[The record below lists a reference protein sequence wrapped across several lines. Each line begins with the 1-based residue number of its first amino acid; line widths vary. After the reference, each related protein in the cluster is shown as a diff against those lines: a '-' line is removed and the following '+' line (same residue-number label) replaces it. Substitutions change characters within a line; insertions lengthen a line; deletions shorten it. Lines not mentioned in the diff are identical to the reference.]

1 MREDTIR
8 KETEGAV
15 VVLSVAD
22 IRPSWYN
29 PRAFDDGS
37 DETMD
42 DLRESIRQHG
52 VLQPVVVVPGED
64 GKYDIVMGERRW
76 RAAVEAGWTEIPCII
91 RAQDSVD
98 RLIVQ
103 QVIENTHRAEL
114 SIFDEARALR
124 IAWVIENLRA
134 AGRSDLVEQA
144 MREAARREPDEG
156 IPPEIWQ
163 KIAFGIC
170 LDELVWN
177 VMDPPVVSMK
187 EFLTRNGIAMK
198 PDTMRKKVALL
209 RLPPDV
215 QVWAMRHQV
224 KTPGIRAMLSLPPE
238 IQRALQLMAD
248 REVEYRMT
256 QRAMEGKEEQGKK
269 EGSKIAQNL
278 RTIRNSIVQ
287 HRRTLGVS
295 VLIVLGVFPNTPLAQ
310 EWINVLKM
318 EDRVAVGKK
327 WVRIYDLSTALYTDQ
342 YPELRADDEK
352 DEEDEGKH
360 GQSERT
366 SDEGGERN
374 DREGERDER
383 EESDGYHE
391 AQGVQTDGKSVGGDD
406 GTQEGHTQDV
416 PRGIGGGLFGRIG
429 ERSGGEGN
437 EPRGIGGGLFG
448 RGGERSGGEGNE
460 PRGIGGGLFG
470 RIGERSGGE
479 GNEPRGIGGGL
490 FGRGG
495 ERSGGEGNEPRGIGG
510 GLFGRGG
517 GRDDDDDGDDDDR
530 GSGHIVDI
538 DDVTMEQV
546 VRDMWDTYRQLAR
559 SERSIFLEE
568 LTDILRRWRNDGEE
582 GEHTGP
588 EEE

>member
-1 MREDTIR
+1 MRDDTIR

-29 PRAFDDGS
+29 PRAFDDG

-76 RAAVEAGWTEIPCII
+76 RAAVAAGWTEIPCII
-91 RAQDSVD
+91 RAQGGDGDRELVD

-124 IAWVIENLRA
+124 TAWVIENLRA

-144 MREAARREPDEG
+144 KQEAARREPDEG
-156 IPPEIWQ
+156 IPPELWQ

-170 LDELVWN
+170 LDELAWN

-248 REVEYRMT
+248 REVEYRIT
-256 QRAMEGKEEQGKK
+256 QRAEEGQGEKERQGKK

-318 EDRVAVGKK
+318 EDKVAVGKK
-327 WVRIYDLSTALYTDQ
+327 WVRIYDLSAALYTDQ
-342 YPELRADDEK
+342 YPELRED
-352 DEEDEGKH
+352 DEEDEGEH
-360 GQSERT
+360 GQSGRV
-366 SDEGGERN
+366 SAEGGERN
-374 DREGERDER
+374 DGGEERDER
-383 EESDGYHE
+383 EETDGHHE
-391 AQGVQTDGKSVGGDD
+391 VQGAQTDGKSVGGDD
-406 GTQEGHTQDV
+406 GTQEGHPQDV
-416 PRGIGGGLFGRIG
+416 LRGIGGGLFGRVREG
-429 ERSGGEGN
+429 GGEERT
-437 EPRGIGGGLFG
+437 EPRGIGDGLFG
-448 RGGERSGGEGNE
+448 RGGER
-460 PRGIGGGLFG
+460 
-470 RIGERSGGE
+470 
-479 GNEPRGIGGGL
+479 
-490 FGRGG
+490 
-495 ERSGGEGNEPRGIGG
+495 
-510 GLFGRGG
+510 
-517 GRDDDDDGDDDDR
+517 DDDDGDDEDR

-546 VRDMWDTYRQLAR
+546 VRDMWHTYRQLAR
-559 SERSIFLEE
+559 SERSMFLEE
-568 LTDILRRWRNDGEE
+568 LTDILRRWRNDGGEE
-582 GEHTGP
+582 EHTGP